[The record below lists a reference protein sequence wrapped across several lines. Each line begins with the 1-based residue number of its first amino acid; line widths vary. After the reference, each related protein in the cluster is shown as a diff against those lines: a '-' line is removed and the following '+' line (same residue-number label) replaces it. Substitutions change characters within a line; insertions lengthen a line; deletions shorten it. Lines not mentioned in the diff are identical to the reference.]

1 VIATT
6 ETLLPDAAVY
16 ARGFFEKYLRTERS
30 RELALL
36 AAAIL
41 FGLAWGALVAIGG
54 IGAALACVSLVAC
67 VCCMLDFR
75 SGVTLLILM
84 MPISS
89 SVLFPHAMFGLTG
102 INPFNLLLVMTF
114 GIFLMNSLGTGTM
127 RGFMPR
133 YLWWLYVAP
142 FLMGGIV
149 GMQHIDEIPRL
160 FKASEM
166 IYFDGPMGYWRD
178 MILKPLGFVIYAM
191 LIAAAVGRSQ
201 RPERFVTPMLLSVY
215 VMALLAIGFVIESGA
230 HLSDLAGVYA
240 RQFFSAL
247 GMHANDLG
255 RLYAVAYALL
265 LFTWDRTSRVSL
277 KMLLFTAM
285 VMVTIALVLTFSRGA
300 FMGFVIVNLIYL
312 ASRRTMKTLVMAAI
326 AVPLGFM
333 LAPGAF
339 WSRLGLGFGGGGDAD
354 EVTAGRLDEIW
365 APLMPEV
372 IKSPPW
378 GNGVGGLMWSRAMKM
393 EEMMF
398 VGHPHNA
405 YIQVYLD
412 LGAIGTVCLLGF
424 WIYSWFQFR
433 KLAKDVRIAPE
444 LQGFFEGAS
453 AGIVSFLIAG
463 NAGSSLMPVPEQS
476 FLWLALGL
484 MWGVQRHLKR
494 LGTK

>member
-1 VIATT
+1 
-6 ETLLPDAAVY
+6 
-16 ARGFFEKYLRTERS
+16 
-30 RELALL
+30 
-36 AAAIL
+36 
-41 FGLAWGALVAIGG
+41 
-54 IGAALACVSLVAC
+54 
-67 VCCMLDFR
+67 
-75 SGVTLLILM
+75 
-84 MPISS
+84 
-89 SVLFPHAMFGLTG
+89 
-102 INPFNLLLVMTF
+102 
-114 GIFLMNSLGTGTM
+114 
-127 RGFMPR
+127 
-133 YLWWLYVAP
+133 
-142 FLMGGIV
+142 LMGGIV

-312 ASRRTMKTLVMAAI
+312 ASRRTMKTLVRAAI

-339 WSRLGLGFGGGGDAD
+339 CSRLGLGFGGGGDAD
-354 EVTAGRLDEIW
+354 EV
-365 APLMPEV
+365 
-372 IKSPPW
+372 
-378 GNGVGGLMWSRAMKM
+378 
-393 EEMMF
+393 
-398 VGHPHNA
+398 
-405 YIQVYLD
+405 
-412 LGAIGTVCLLGF
+412 
-424 WIYSWFQFR
+424 
-433 KLAKDVRIAPE
+433 
-444 LQGFFEGAS
+444 
-453 AGIVSFLIAG
+453 
-463 NAGSSLMPVPEQS
+463 
-476 FLWLALGL
+476 
-484 MWGVQRHLKR
+484 
-494 LGTK
+494 